1 MPTVTLSPPDT
12 QAWQGDLTQV
22 AWDESSMQ
30 AQLMQLHQPL
40 YVIRYQGKLG
50 LTAQGA
56 SATQAPPDLAQSGL
70 IPQAELLTLA
80 PALPLQNLGDP
91 SFLAHHG
98 VQSAYMAGAM
108 AGGIAS
114 AEMIIALGQAGLLG
128 SLGTG
133 GMSLAQVEA
142 AIAQVQQALP
152 QGPYCF
158 NLLHNPHDPRLELAT
173 VQLYLDRGVQTLE
186 ASAFLDLTPSL
197 VYYRVAGLRL
207 NAANQI
213 EIHNR
218 ILAKVSRQEVA
229 VKFMRP
235 APVKLLQDLVAQ
247 GLITE
252 QQAQLAAHVPMADD
266 ITVEADSGGHT
277 DNRPLVCVLP
287 AMIAIRDRLQAE
299 QNYAQPVRIGAAG
312 GIATPQSVLSAFMM
326 GAAYVVTGSINQACL
341 EAGTSE
347 HTKALLAEAE
357 MADVAMAP
365 AADMFEA
372 GVKVQ
377 VLKKKTLFPMRAKK
391 LYELYS
397 AYASFDD
404 IPAAERTK
412 LEKQI
417 LQQSVTSAW
426 QEVADYQR
434 QRNPAKLER
443 ALKDPKMQMAMVFRR
458 YLGLSSRWA
467 RGGDAAIAPAEPG
480 AVDRKLDYQIWCG
493 PAMGAFNEWVK
504 GSALE
509 PATNRRVVDI
519 AHQLL
524 LGAAYNYRVQSL
536 NLQGVRLPGPICFYR
551 PQG

>member
-1 MPTVTLSPPDT
+1 MIPTRHPPQT
-12 QAWQGDLTQV
+12 AQAPYIQAGQGDLTPV
-22 AWDESSMQ
+22 AWNAADMQ
-30 AQLMQLHQPL
+30 AQLMQIQHPL
-40 YVIRYQGKLG
+40 YVIRYQGNLG
-50 LTAQGA
+50 LTANGA
-56 SATQAPPDLAQSGL
+56 IATQAPADLAQSGPL
-70 IPQAELLTLA
+70 PQAELLSLS

-98 VQSAYMAGAM
+98 VHYAYMAGAM

-133 GMSLAQVEA
+133 GMSFGQIEA

-152 QGPYCF
+152 QGPYAF

-173 VQLYLDRGVQTLE
+173 VQLYLDRQIHTVE

-197 VYYRVAGLRL
+197 VYYRAAGLRL
-207 NAANQI
+207 NGANQV

-218 ILAKVSRQEVA
+218 IIAKISRQEIA

-235 APVKLLQDLVAQ
+235 APAKMLQDLVAQ
-247 GLITE
+247 GLLTE
-252 QQAQLAAHVPMADD
+252 QQAQLAAQVPMADD

-341 EAGTSE
+341 EAGTSD

-377 VLKKKTLFPMRAKK
+377 VLKKKTMFPMRAKK

-397 AYASFDD
+397 TYASFDD
-404 IPAAERTK
+404 IPASERTK

-417 LQQSVTSAW
+417 LQQSVSEAW

-458 YLGLSSRWA
+458 YLGLSSRWS
-467 RGGDAAIAPAEPG
+467 RGGDGGEAG
-480 AVDRKLDYQIWCG
+480 NRQLDYQIWCG
-493 PAMGAFNEWVK
+493 PAMGAFNEWAK
-504 GSALE
+504 GTALE
-509 PATNRRVVDI
+509 PAANRRVVDV

-524 LGAAYNYRVQSL
+524 LGAAYNCRVQSL
-536 NLQGVRLPGPICFYR
+536 NLQGIRLPGTICFYR
-551 PQG
+551 P